1 MSERYQQLLTC
12 AQQAFRQARLESMP
26 LPDCQGLKLYLLNS
40 DFASAEL
47 DADEIDSALNEP
59 LYWLFCWASGHI
71 LARTIL
77 HNPEMVRGKV
87 VADVGAG
94 SGVVAIACA
103 LAGAAKVYA
112 VDIDSTALEAC
123 LLNAE
128 HNGVSLEIT
137 TDLNAI
143 AEQIDLI
150 TVADVLYDRDNIPL
164 LPLFFSRAPEVLL
177 ADSRLKVVPDERYLK
192 LGEWPSS
199 TLPDLDEH
207 AEFRS
212 VRVYR
217 AAR

>member
-1 MSERYQQLLTC
+1 MSDRYQQLLAC
-12 AQQAFRQARLESMP
+12 ARAAFRQAKLEVMQ
-26 LPDCQGLKLYLLNS
+26 LPDCAPLSLYLLNS

-47 DADEIDSALNEP
+47 DAEEIDNALHSP

-77 HNPEMVRGKV
+77 QNPEMVKGKI
-87 VADVGAG
+87 VADFGAG

-112 VDIDSTALEAC
+112 VDIDDTALEAC

-128 HNGVSLEIT
+128 HNGVRVEIATSLE
-137 TDLNAI
+137 AI
-143 AEQIDLI
+143 AEPLDLI

-177 ADSRLKVVPDERYLK
+177 ADSRLKVVPDARYVK

-217 AAR
+217 AAN